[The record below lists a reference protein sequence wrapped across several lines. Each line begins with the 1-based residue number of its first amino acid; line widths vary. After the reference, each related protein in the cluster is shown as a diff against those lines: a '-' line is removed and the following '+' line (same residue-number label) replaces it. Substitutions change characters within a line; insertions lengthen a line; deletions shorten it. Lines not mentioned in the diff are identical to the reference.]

1 MDAQTGDVQG
11 SDVHGSDTQ
20 GSDMRGVGTHG
31 VGTQGSGAQG
41 SGAQGAAGDGI
52 RIGIVLL
59 PQERWAQARSR
70 WQRAEEYGFDHAW
83 TYDHLAWRTLVDE
96 PWFATVPLLAA
107 AAAVTERIGLGTW
120 VASPNF
126 RHPVPFAK
134 DVMGLD
140 DISGGRFLLGL
151 GAGGEG
157 VDASVLGPA
166 PTRGERTR
174 RFTEFVDV
182 LDRLLTQPVTDH
194 AGEFY
199 AANGARMIPGTL
211 ARPRTPFVVAANGPR
226 AMAVAAR
233 RGQGWGT
240 FGPTFE
246 AEELDGIPR
255 AQAQERWWEGLAAL
269 AGQFDEVLA
278 SVRGAGA
285 GAAAGGTAPEPPR
298 RYLSIDGAPVFA
310 LESVDVLVEGVERA
324 AALGFTDLVLH
335 WPRAEGI
342 YAGSESVLEEVAS
355 RLPEL
360 RRTPVAR

>member
-1 MDAQTGDVQG
+1 MDTDAQRDTDAQQGTGAGIG
-11 SDVHGSDTQ
+11 SHD
-20 GSDMRGVGTHG
+20 
-31 VGTQGSGAQG
+31 
-41 SGAQGAAGDGI
+41 AGRDDAGI

-59 PQERWAQARSR
+59 PQERWAQARTR

-107 AAAVTERIGLGTW
+107 AAVVTERIGLGTW

-140 DISGGRFLLGL
+140 DISGGRFVLGL

-157 VDASVLGPA
+157 VDASVLGPP
-166 PTRGERTR
+166 PTRAVRTR
-174 RFTEFVDV
+174 RFTEFVEV

-194 AGEFY
+194 AGELY
-199 AANGARMIPGTL
+199 TANGARMIPGTL

-233 RGQGWGT
+233 HGQGWGT

-246 AEELDGIPR
+246 AGQLDDVPR
-255 AQAQERWWEGLAAL
+255 AQAQELWWEGLAAL
-269 AGQFDEVLA
+269 TSQFDEVLA
-278 SVRGAGA
+278 SS
-285 GAAAGGTAPEPPR
+285 GTAGSGQGVPGEGPGRGRAPVR

-324 AALGFTDLVLH
+324 AALGYTDLVLH

-342 YAGSESVLEEVAS
+342 YAGSEAVLEEVAS

-360 RRTPVAR
+360 RRTPVAAR

>member
-1 MDAQTGDVQG
+1 MDALREDTGAG
-11 SDVHGSDTQ
+11 SPEG
-20 GSDMRGVGTHG
+20 M
-31 VGTQGSGAQG
+31 
-41 SGAQGAAGDGI
+41 

-59 PQERWAQARSR
+59 PQERWADQRAR

-83 TYDHLAWRTLVDE
+83 TYDHLAWRSLVDE

-140 DISGGRFLLGL
+140 DISGGRFVLGL

-157 VDASVLGPA
+157 FDASVLGTP
-166 PTRGERTR
+166 PTRPERTR
-174 RFTEFVDV
+174 RFTEFVEV

-199 AANGARMIPGTL
+199 VADAARMIPGTL

-233 RGQGWGT
+233 HGQGWAT

-246 AEELDGIPR
+246 PGELDGLSP

-269 AGQFDEVLA
+269 TDVFDGVLA
-278 SVRGAGA
+278 ATPPSGSAAGSGADA
-285 GAAAGGTAPEPPR
+285 GAAAERAPREPLR

-324 AALGFTDLVLH
+324 AALGYTDLVLH
-335 WPRAEGI
+335 WPRAEGV
-342 YAGSESVLEEVAS
+342 YAGSEAVLEEAAS

-360 RRTPVAR
+360 RRVPVAAR